1 VRALSPLRYFALKK
15 MTLFRG
21 ALKMKMLSWC
31 VFGFFLVIYTVCFG
45 QIDIYQSD
53 AYSLEEM
60 CAREAAQNTTM
71 DYNSA
76 YESCIAKNRDNPMYQ
91 SGGGGVEV
99 QDAGESYADGTDQT
113 ETYSQNQGAQ
123 EPPLDQEESHKPNG
137 I

>member
-1 VRALSPLRYFALKK
+1 
-15 MTLFRG
+15 
-21 ALKMKMLSWC
+21 MKMLSWC
-31 VFGFFLVIYTVCFG
+31 VLGFSLVTCTVCFG

-60 CAREAAQNTTM
+60 CAREAAQNTTT

-76 YESCIAKNRDNPMYQ
+76 YESCIAKNHDNPMYQ

-99 QDAGESYADGTDQT
+99 QDTEESYADGTDQT
-113 ETYSQNQGAQ
+113 ETYSQNQDAR
-123 EPPLDQEESHKPNG
+123 EPPQGQDESHIPNG

>member
-1 VRALSPLRYFALKK
+1 
-15 MTLFRG
+15 
-21 ALKMKMLSWC
+21 MKMLSWC
-31 VFGFFLVIYTVCFG
+31 VFGFSLTTCSVCFG

-60 CAREAAQNTTM
+60 CAREAEQNTTM

-99 QDAGESYADGTDQT
+99 QDSGETYADGTGQT
-113 ETYSQNQGAQ
+113 EAYSQNQSVQ
-123 EPPLDQEESHKPNG
+123 EPPQDQENR
-137 I
+137 